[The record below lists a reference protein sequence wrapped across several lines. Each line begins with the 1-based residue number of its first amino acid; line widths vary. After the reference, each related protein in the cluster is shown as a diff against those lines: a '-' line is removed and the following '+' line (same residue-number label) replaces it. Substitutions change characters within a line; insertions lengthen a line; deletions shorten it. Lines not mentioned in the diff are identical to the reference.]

1 MYAIYGNIYHQYTH
15 NVSIY
20 TSTMDPIGYKKQHYV
35 GWLWRLPH
43 GSTDFPPSSDGYG
56 KQQTCLTVGFAGQD
70 LNLCVLFFEL
80 SAHFTG
86 MLDSRRLVNLNH
98 IEFPCSTGVP

>member
-1 MYAIYGNIYHQYTH
+1 MLYMATFTINIP
-15 NVSIY
+15 
-20 TSTMDPIGYKKQHYV
+20 TMLAYIPAPWILLVIKKQHYV